1 MFKMT
6 PESQKL
12 NPQTPD
18 GVPCK
23 PQTPNPKPLIKPK
36 PSCIM
41 ILGCWAEGGRRP
53 VTVWAKAWPWVWSLG
68 NLGSALV

>member
-36 PSCIM
+36 PSSIM

-53 VTVWAKAWPWVWSLG
+53 VKVSYLKAMASELKVLRDC
-68 NLGSALV
+68 